1 LTVPKGVKVN
11 RAHIIKWPALS
22 LLFLLLL
29 SHLIPCAFAQELKR
43 VRLAYS
49 AFSVAFLNVFIA
61 QDAGIFKKHGLN
73 AELIQMAGP
82 IPIAALVAGEVDYLT
97 GFTTGLVAAAQGL
110 PLKGVMVTQRRP
122 PFYLISEPA
131 IQKLDDLAGKRV
143 GVDRIGS
150 LQHLVARLLLKVKGV
165 NPEKVIFTQTG
176 SVSNTVT
183 SLGQGAISAALL
195 SGPHNVIMAQKG
207 FRQIGTAEELP
218 MHFPTSGLVLHE
230 AKLKS
235 DPGQVKVVIRVMLES
250 MAFSQKERS
259 RVIAYVKD
267 KWKLDAKVAEEVY
280 GQWLSTLATDGKI
293 SPADM
298 QEYFDLA
305 YAYRQI
311 PVQVQ
316 VKSLTD
322 YTLLDQV
329 LKESGGR

>member
-1 LTVPKGVKVN
+1 MSKGIKVKSVGSS
-11 RAHIIKWPALS
+11 KWPAL
-22 LLFLLLL
+22 LILFLLLI
-29 SHLIPCAFAQELKR
+29 SQPIPSAAAQEIKR

-61 QDAGIFKKHGLN
+61 QDAGIFKKYGLN
-73 AELIQMAGP
+73 AELIQMEGP
-82 IPIAALVAGEVDYLT
+82 IPIAALVADEVDYLT
-97 GFTTGLVAAAQGL
+97 GFTTSLVAGAQGV
-110 PLKGVMVTQRRP
+110 PLKGVMVTLRRP
-122 PFYLISEPA
+122 PFYLISEPT
-131 IQKLDDLAGKRV
+131 IQKAEDLAGKRI

-183 SLGQGAISAALL
+183 SLGQGAIAAALL

-207 FRQIGTAEELP
+207 FRQIGAAEELP
-218 MHFPTSGLVLHE
+218 IHFPTSGLVGHE
-230 AKLKS
+230 AKLKN
-235 DPGQVKVVIRVMLES
+235 DPGQIKLVIRGMLES
-250 MAFSQKERS
+250 MAVSQKERS
-259 RVIAYVKD
+259 RVIGYVKD
-267 KWKLDAKVAEEVY
+267 KWKLDSKVAEEVY

-293 SPADM
+293 SPTDM

-316 VKSLTD
+316 VKTLTD

-329 LKESGGR
+329 LKESGGG